1 MHGMSETLPP
11 NTVCGPGCGKRKMA
25 ALVVVLVAVGVV
37 VAQQLLMVQADGPE
51 VATISHA
58 NWDGALQTHV
68 NDEGRVDYAGISQDA
83 RFTKYLSQLSE
94 TKAAALPNINDRL
107 AFWINAYN
115 ALTIRAVLDTLPADR
130 AAWPEYRIIEQKIDG
145 ESLWKGRAFDVGGER
160 RTLDQIEHEILRKR
174 DGLRDPR
181 IHVALVCAA
190 RGCPRLW
197 NRAFTGGK
205 VREQLADAMRRFVN
219 DPRQVS
225 WDASANTM
233 RASRILEWYGGD
245 FTDPKFAPHAMTIG
259 GFLADYANDTA
270 WVAQLRDFKGKFA
283 FNEYDWRLNIRGA
296 GSAKAPSDG

>member
-1 MHGMSETLPP
+1 MNETSPP
-11 NTVCGPGCGKRKMA
+11 NMACGPGCRKRKIA
-25 ALVVVLVAVGVV
+25 ALTVVLVAAGVV
-37 VAQQLLMVQADGPE
+37 VAQQLLMVQADGHE

-68 NDEGRVDYAGISQDA
+68 NDEGRVDYAGISRDA
-83 RFTKYLSQLSE
+83 RFTKYLTQLKE

-115 ALTIRAVLDTLPADR
+115 ALTIRVVLDTLPEDKT
-130 AAWPEYRIIEQKIDG
+130 AWPEYQIIEQKIDG
-145 ESLWKGRAFDVGGER
+145 KSVWKGRSFDVGGER
-160 RTLDQIEHEILRKR
+160 RTLDEIEHEILRKR
-174 DGLRDPR
+174 EGLRDPR

-225 WDASANTM
+225 WDMSAKTI

-245 FTDPKFAPHAMTIG
+245 FTDPKFAPHATTIG
-259 GFLADYANDTA
+259 RFLADYADDAA
-270 WVAQLRDFKGKFA
+270 WAARLRDFRGKFA
-283 FNEYDWRLNIRGA
+283 FYDYDWRLNVQVA
-296 GSAKAPSDG
+296 GPAQAPSEG